1 MVDKVSWIGYNN
13 YMMTF
18 KDMKTIL
25 DKMTPE
31 QLDRVI
37 YCESD
42 VCTDYNVKELRFSG
56 RTEPYLVLS
65 PH

>member
-1 MVDKVSWIGYNN
+1 
-13 YMMTF
+13 MMTF

-37 YCESD
+37 YCEGD
-42 VCTDYNVKELRFSG
+42 ECTDCNVKELSSG
-56 RTEPYLVLS
+56 QDPYLVLS

>member
-1 MVDKVSWIGYNN
+1 
-13 YMMTF
+13 MMTF

-65 PH
+65 PL